1 MQSQAVKH
9 ILLDLDG
16 TLTDPKQGIHA
27 CIYHA
32 MQKQQQPLDPK
43 LDIDWTIGPPLKQS
57 FKVLLN
63 TEDDA
68 VADQAVANY
77 RERFSSVGLFEN
89 TVYVG
94 VEKTLAWLQVQGYS
108 MYLATSKP
116 HVYAQRI
123 LKHFN
128 LAQYFT
134 HIYGSELTGERT
146 DKAELI
152 AYILQQQ
159 HLDSKQCLM
168 VGDRKYD
175 VQGARAN
182 QVKAVAV
189 TYGYGTTEELQQ
201 AKPNA
206 YIDDFSQLKGLLT
219 SS

>member
-1 MQSQAVKH
+1 MQAQAVKH

-32 MQKQQQPLDPK
+32 MQKQQQPLDPN
-43 LDIDWTIGPPLKQS
+43 LNIDWTIGPPLKQS
-57 FKVLLN
+57 FKILLN

-68 VADQAVANY
+68 VADQAVADY
-77 RERFSSVGLFEN
+77 RERFSSIGLFEN
-89 TVYVG
+89 TVYASVA
-94 VEKTLAWLQVQGYS
+94 ETLAWLQTQGYGL
-108 MYLATSKP
+108 YLATSKP
-116 HVYAQRI
+116 HVYAKRI
-123 LKHFN
+123 LEYFD

-159 HLDSKQCLM
+159 HLDAKQCLM

-175 VQGARAN
+175 IQGAQEN
-182 QVKAVAV
+182 QVRSVAV

-201 AKPNA
+201 AEPDT
-206 YIDDFSQLKGLLT
+206 YIHDFSQLKGLLA

>member
-1 MQSQAVKH
+1 MQFQAVKH

-57 FKVLLN
+57 FKILLN

-68 VADQAVANY
+68 VADQAVADY
-77 RERFSSVGLFEN
+77 RERFSSIGLFEN
-89 TVYVG
+89 TVYEG
-94 VEKTLAWLQVQGYS
+94 VAKTLAWLQTQGYS
-108 MYLATSKP
+108 VYLATSKP
-116 HVYAQRI
+116 HVYAKRI
-123 LKHFN
+123 LEHFG

-134 HIYGSELTGERT
+134 YIYGSELTGERT

-159 HLDSKQCLM
+159 QLDAQQCLM

-175 VQGARAN
+175 IWGAQAHQIRS
-182 QVKAVAV
+182 VAV
-189 TYGYGTTEELQQ
+189 TYGYGSADELKQ
-201 AKPNA
+201 AQPDL
-206 YIDDFSQLKGLLT
+206 YIAEFSQLIDLLD
-219 SS
+219 